1 MFNKLKVKTRII
13 LQSVVTI
20 SLIIFILAQ
29 SVSSLLKV
37 DKSLNNLYENNLKAK
52 EYIEEYRIQN
62 LDVSNGIYYIILNS
76 DDKQAQLTRVEE
88 IRGLMKAADE
98 NFEKLKNVPLD
109 QKATQLLSNI
119 EKNLDEFI
127 KERDEVID
135 IALKGNMKEAY
146 NSYYALK
153 DLSESYQQAMKE
165 LTAYISEEAKENNDA
180 TNTYINNIII
190 NFVVLSVLSISI
202 SLFINIKLRKSIML
216 PLIEIKK
223 FANRMKNSDFSEEI
237 KIKSKDEFLEVA
249 NAINEGQKS
258 IANLIAAVVNS
269 SENLASTSEELSAI
283 VEEVTAQIEEI
294 NTSTDIIVASTVQTG
309 ESAQEITA
317 STEEVDVSIQ
327 TLSANALEGS
337 EKSYKIKEAAT
348 AVKKQGEVSIKNTN
362 LVYQARENG
371 IISALNK
378 AEVVKEIKVMAEMI
392 SAIAEQ
398 TNLLALNAAIEAAR
412 AGEQG
417 KGFAVVADEVRKL
430 AEESSKAVLKIQE
443 TTNEVINAF
452 EEVKENSKSV
462 LEFISNDIKPE
473 FIRLISVGESY
484 LKDSEFMAKMSEG
497 IAAMSEEIAATMQEV
512 TKLVERMMNN
522 AIASSNSSETIKGA
536 ISEATIG
543 IEEVSKSAM
552 VQAEK
557 ANELNKMIKN
567 FKI

>member
-1 MFNKLKVKTRII
+1 MDKALK
-13 LQSVVTI
+13 
-20 SLIIFILAQ
+20 
-29 SVSSLLKV
+29 
-37 DKSLNNLYENNLKAK
+37 NLYENNLKAK

-62 LDVSNGIYYIILNS
+62 LDISNAIYYIILNS
-76 DDKQAQLTRVEE
+76 GDKQAQLDRVEE
-88 IRGLMKAADE
+88 IENLKEAADE
-98 NFEKLKNVPLD
+98 NFEKLKKVPLD
-109 QKATQLLSNI
+109 SKAAELLADI
-119 EKNLDEFI
+119 EGHLAEFI
-127 KERDEVID
+127 KERNKVVD
-135 IALKGNMKEAY
+135 IALKGNIKEAY

-153 DLSESYQQAMKE
+153 DVSESYQQAMKE

-180 TNTYINNIII
+180 VHTYINNIII

-202 SLFINIKLRKSIML
+202 SLFINVKLRKSIML

-223 FANRMKNSDFSEEI
+223 FANRMRNSDFSEEI
-237 KIKSKDEFLEVA
+237 KVKSKDEFLEVA
-249 NAINEGQKS
+249 KAINEGQES

-283 VEEVTAQIEEI
+283 VEEVTAKIQEI
-294 NTSTDIIVASTVQTG
+294 NSSTDIIVASTIQTG

-337 EKSYKIKEAAT
+337 EKSNKIKETAT
-348 AVKKQGEVSIKNTN
+348 EVKKQGDLSISNTN
-362 LVYQARENG
+362 LVYQVREKG
-371 IISALNK
+371 ILSALNK
-378 AEVVKEIKVMAEMI
+378 AEVVKEIKVMADII
-392 SAIAEQ
+392 SSIADQ

-443 TTNEVINAF
+443 ITNEVINAF
-452 EEVKENSKSV
+452 EEVKENSKSI

-473 FIRLISVGESY
+473 FLRLISVGESY
-484 LKDSEFMAKMSEG
+484 LKDSEFMARMSEG
-497 IAAMSEEIAATMQEV
+497 IALMSEEIAGTMEQV
-512 TKLVERMMNN
+512 TNLVQSMMNN
-522 AIASSNSSETIKGA
+522 AIESSKSSETIKDA

-543 IEEVSKSAM
+543 IEEVSKSAI

-557 ANELNKMIKN
+557 ANELNAMIKN

>member
-536 ISEATIG
+536 IT
-543 IEEVSKSAM
+543 
-552 VQAEK
+552 
-557 ANELNKMIKN
+557 
-567 FKI
+567 